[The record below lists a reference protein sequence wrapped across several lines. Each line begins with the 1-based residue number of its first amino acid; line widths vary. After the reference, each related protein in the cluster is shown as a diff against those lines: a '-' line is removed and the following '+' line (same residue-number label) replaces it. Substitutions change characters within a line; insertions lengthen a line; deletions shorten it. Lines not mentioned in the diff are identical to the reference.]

1 MAMELG
7 ELKRNFDGLKLLAE
21 KQERR
26 VRYYETRAQNVAIAC
41 LIWDRLFVVG
51 MYHTSSSLSL
61 LNCTPHLWMVLGFSL
76 ASTSLYL
83 LFFLEAVFML
93 YRAQNQLDIIS
104 KKQIEISLQILNTG
118 SPNDDEAGDT
128 FSSDN
133 GGLELSFQVQLLQYH
148 PLTVVQR
155 KIYIASTISTLLAV
169 SAFEVYTSQLEWML
183 HLLNWMPVNML
194 R

>member
-1 MAMELG
+1 MAMDLG
-7 ELKRNFDGLKLLAE
+7 VLKRNFDGLKLLAE
-21 KQERR
+21 KQEQR

-104 KKQIEISLQILNTG
+104 KRQIEISLQILNTG

-169 SAFEVYTSQLEWML
+169 AAFEVYTCK
-183 HLLNWMPVNML
+183 LLLCNSN
-194 R
+194 